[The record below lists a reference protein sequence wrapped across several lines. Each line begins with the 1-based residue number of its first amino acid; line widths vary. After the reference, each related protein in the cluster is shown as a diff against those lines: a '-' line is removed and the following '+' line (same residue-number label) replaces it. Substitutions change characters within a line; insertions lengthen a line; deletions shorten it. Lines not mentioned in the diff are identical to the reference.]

1 MLPKDPAML
10 LSYVNM
16 KLRNNYKSLRQ
27 FCEEEQVDVIELCRQ
42 LDQIDYQY
50 SAEHNQFI

>member
-16 KLRNNYKSLRQ
+16 KLRHNYKSLRQ
-27 FCEEEQVDVIELCRQ
+27 FCEEEQVDVIDLCSR
-42 LDQIDYQY
+42 LDKIDYQY
-50 SAEHNQFI
+50 SEERNQFV

>member
-27 FCEEEQVDVIELCRQ
+27 FCEEEQVDVIDLCSR
-42 LDQIDYQY
+42 LDKIDYQY
-50 SAEHNQFI
+50 SEERNQFV

>member
-16 KLRNNYKSLRQ
+16 KLRNQYKSLRQ
-27 FCEEEQVDVIELCRQ
+27 FCEEEQVDVVDLCSR

-50 SAEHNQFI
+50 SEKQNQFI